1 MKVGWMMDGG
11 LGSNKLINFT
21 HVQQFHIFLFGEV
34 CVLKQW
40 ICFAHLNNNKQSRS
54 RTRLERREKREEREK
69 RDERDERDERDDPF
83 PGVELQR
90 KEYYKCS
97 GADMFRVILNTPIT
111 I

>member
-1 MKVGWMMDGG
+1 M
-11 LGSNKLINFT
+11 
-21 HVQQFHIFLFGEV
+21 
-34 CVLKQW
+34 
-40 ICFAHLNNNKQSRS
+40 A
-54 RTRLERREKREEREK
+54 ERRERERE
-69 RDERDERDERDDPF
+69 RERDDPF